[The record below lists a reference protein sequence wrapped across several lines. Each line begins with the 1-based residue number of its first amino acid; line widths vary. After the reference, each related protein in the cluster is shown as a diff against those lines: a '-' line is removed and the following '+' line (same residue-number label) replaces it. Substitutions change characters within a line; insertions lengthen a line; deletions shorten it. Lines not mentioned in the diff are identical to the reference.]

1 MELLKMMKLIRQT
14 ELEIAKRYNESK
26 MRCPTHLSVGQEA
39 VSAAV
44 SEWTEDHDY
53 AVSTHRA
60 HAHYLGKGGNLN
72 LMIAELYGKQTGCAA
87 GRGGSMHLIDLNV
100 NFMGTSAIVGNSIPV
115 GVGLGLSAKLNKK
128 NQVSLV
134 FLGDAATEEGAFYES
149 VSFACVKNI
158 PVVFICENNLY
169 SVYTGLEERQ
179 PKSRKI
185 YELAAGIGIKHSKV
199 EDGND
204 AIKASTALR
213 NAIKYTRKTSMPS
226 FLEFKTYR
234 WLEHCGPNN
243 DDELNYRPLDE
254 ISEWRSKDPINRL
267 EKQLLKRGV
276 SREYISK
283 LRRNKKKN

>member
-1 MELLKMMKLIRQT
+1 MKLIRET

-44 SEWTEDHDY
+44 SEWTEDQDY

-60 HAHYLGKGGNLN
+60 HAHYLGKGGNLD

-134 FLGDAATEEGAFYES
+134 FLGDAATE
-149 VSFACVKNI
+149 
-158 PVVFICENNLY
+158 
-169 SVYTGLEERQ
+169 
-179 PKSRKI
+179 
-185 YELAAGIGIKHSKV
+185 LAAGIGIKHSKV

-213 NAIKYTRKTSMPS
+213 NAIEYTRKTSMPS

-283 LRRNKKKN
+283 LEGEIKRRIEKAFKFAEDSPEPKSNSMPSNAYAPKDTVQS